1 MQERNPLEIRS
12 IRVATPKGMPWQKS
26 PRHKDNVYRNIFLCA
41 FESLCQ
47 ANANHVFVKRVLL
60 TVVLMAAMFPIAAA
74 QSVSVDAKADSSV
87 IVIGNWFRFSLEVK
101 HPAGTVLVMPQMKD
115 SIGKF
120 SIIKEDSLSVIRSGD
135 TVMERKAFYLSAYEP
150 GQLAIPAIEFAY
162 RNGADTTRQSVFSN
176 QIGITVT
183 GVEVDTA
190 QGIKD
195 VKEPLRLPLTWKEI
209 SLYTGIAVLLAAI
222 IYAAYYSRKKF
233 KKKPQDDKVIVPPRA
248 AHIVAFE
255 KLRALEEER
264 LWQQG
269 DVKEFY
275 SAATEIVREYFER
288 RFEIL
293 ALEMTTDEVI
303 DQLRT
308 KSGDTGTLRD
318 IAVLLSD
325 ADLVKFAKHVPIP
338 SECESVIP
346 AARDIIDRT
355 KIVEVVV
362 PNA

>member
-1 MQERNPLEIRS
+1 MPEQFLAQKNRS
-12 IRVATPKGMPWQKS
+12 AGHPIV
-26 PRHKDNVYRNIFLCA
+26 RHAL
-41 FESLCQ
+41 L
-47 ANANHVFVKRVLL
+47 VLL
-60 TVVLMAAMFPIAAA
+60 TLASLVATAAA
-74 QSVSVDAKADSSV
+74 QSVTVDAKTDSSV
-87 IVIGNWFRFSLEVK
+87 IVIGNWFRYSLDVK
-101 HPAGTVLVMPQMKD
+101 HPASTNLVLPQLKD
-115 SIGKF
+115 SIGRF
-120 SIIKEDSLSVIRSGD
+120 TIVREESLIVSRSGD
-135 TVMERKAFYLSAYEP
+135 TLTEHKEFFLSAYEP
-150 GQLAIPAIEFAY
+150 GRLTIPAIEFAY
-162 RNGADTTRQSVFSN
+162 RNGTDTTRQSVFSN

-209 SLYTGIAVLLAAI
+209 SLYTGIVVLLAAI
-222 IYAAYYSRKKF
+222 IYAVYYFRKKF
-233 KKKPQDDKVIVPPRA
+233 KKKPQDEKVIVPPRA

-255 KLRALEEER
+255 KLHALEDQR

-269 DVKEFY
+269 EVKAFY

-355 KIVEVVV
+355 KIVEVEI

>member
-1 MQERNPLEIRS
+1 MTPEQFLAQKNRSAGNPI
-12 IRVATPKGMPWQKS
+12 V
-26 PRHKDNVYRNIFLCA
+26 RHAL
-41 FESLCQ
+41 L
-47 ANANHVFVKRVLL
+47 VLL
-60 TVVLMAAMFPIAAA
+60 TLASMFSIGAA
-74 QSVSVDAKADSSV
+74 QSVTVDVKADSSA
-87 IVIGNWFRFSLEVK
+87 IAMGNWFRYSLDVK
-101 HPAGTVLVMPQMKD
+101 HPASTIVAMPQLKD

-120 SIIKEDSLSVIRSGD
+120 TIVREESLIVSRSGD
-135 TVMERKAFYLSAYEP
+135 TLTEHKEFFLSAYEP
-150 GQLAIPAIEFAY
+150 GQLTIPAIEFAY
-162 RNGADTTRQSVFSN
+162 RNGTDTTRQSVFSN

-209 SLYTGIAVLLAAI
+209 SLYSGIALLLAAI
-222 IYAAYYSRKKF
+222 VYAAYYFRKKF
-233 KKKPQDDKVIVPPRA
+233 KKNPREIEIIVPPRA
-248 AHIVAFE
+248 AHLLAFE
-255 KLRALEEER
+255 KLQVLEEQR

-269 DVKEFY
+269 EVKAFY

-288 RFEIL
+288 RYEIL

-308 KSGDTGTLRD
+308 KSDDTGTLRD

>member
-12 IRVATPKGMPWQKS
+12 IRVATKS

-41 FESLCQ
+41 FESLWQ

-74 QSVSVDAKADSSV
+74 QSVSVDAKTDSST
-87 IVIGNWFRFSLEVK
+87 IVMGNWFRFSLDVK
-101 HPAGTVLVMPQMKD
+101 HPASTILVLPQLKD

-120 SIIKEDSLSVIRSGD
+120 TIVREESLTVSRSGD
-135 TVMERKAFYLSAYEP
+135 TLTEHKEFFLSAYEP
-150 GQLAIPAIEFAY
+150 GQLTIPAIEFAY
-162 RNGADTTRQSVFSN
+162 RNGPDTTRQSVFSN

-195 VKEPLRLPLTWKEI
+195 VKEPLHLPLTWKEI
-209 SLYTGIAVLLAAI
+209 SLYTGIALLLAAI
-222 IYAAYYSRKKF
+222 VYAAYYFRKKF
-233 KKKPQDDKVIVPPRA
+233 KKNPREIEVIIPPRA
-248 AHIVAFE
+248 AHILAFE
-255 KLRALEEER
+255 KLQALEEQR

-269 DVKEFY
+269 EVKAFY
-275 SAATEIVREYFER
+275 STATEIVREYFER

-308 KSGDTGTLRD
+308 KSDDTGTLRD

-355 KIVEVVV
+355 KIVEVAL
-362 PNA
+362 PNV

>member
-1 MQERNPLEIRS
+1 MRPEQLLAQKNRSAGNPIVQHAL
-12 IRVATPKGMPWQKS
+12 M
-26 PRHKDNVYRNIFLCA
+26 
-41 FESLCQ
+41 
-47 ANANHVFVKRVLL
+47 VLL
-60 TVVLMAAMFPIAAA
+60 SLVSMLSTAAA
-74 QSVSVDAKADSSV
+74 QSVTVDAKADSSA
-87 IVIGNWFRFSLEVK
+87 IVMGNWFRYSLDVK
-101 HPAGTVLVMPQMKD
+101 HPASTILVLPQLKD

-120 SIIKEDSLSVIRSGD
+120 TIVREESLSVSRSGD
-135 TVMERKAFYLSAYEP
+135 TLTEHKEFFLSAYES
-150 GQLAIPAIEFAY
+150 GQLTIPAIEFAY
-162 RNGADTTRQSVFSN
+162 RNGPDTTRQSVFSN

-209 SLYTGIAVLLAAI
+209 SLYAGIVLLLAAI
-222 IYAAYYSRKKF
+222 VYVAFYFRKKF
-233 KKKPQDDKVIVPPRA
+233 KKNPVEVEVVVPPRA

-288 RFEIL
+288 RYEIL

-308 KSGDTGTLRD
+308 KSDDTGTLRD

-355 KIVEVVV
+355 KIVEVIV

>member
-41 FESLCQ
+41 FESLWQ

-74 QSVSVDAKADSSV
+74 QSVSVDAKTDSST
-87 IVIGNWFRFSLEVK
+87 IVMGNWFRFSLDVK
-101 HPAGTVLVMPQMKD
+101 HPASAILAMPQLKD

-120 SIIKEDSLSVIRSGD
+120 SIVREESLSVSRSGD
-135 TVMERKAFYLSAYEP
+135 TVTEHKEFFLSAYEP
-150 GQLAIPAIEFAY
+150 GQMSIPAIEFAY
-162 RNGADTTRQSVFSN
+162 HNGSDTTRQSIFSN
-176 QIGITVT
+176 QIGIAVT
-183 GVEVDTA
+183 GVEVDSA

-195 VKEPLRLPLTWKEI
+195 VKEPLHLPLTWREI
-209 SLYTGIAVLLAAI
+209 LLYTGIALLLAAI
-222 IYAAYYSRKKF
+222 VYAAFYFRKKF
-233 KKKPQDDKVIVPPRA
+233 KKTPAEKEIIVPPRA

-255 KLRALEEER
+255 KLQTLEEQH

-269 DVKEFY
+269 EVKAFY
-275 SAATEIVREYFER
+275 SAVTEIVREYFER
-288 RFEIL
+288 RYEIL
-293 ALEMTTDEVI
+293 ALEMTTDEVL

-308 KSGDTGTLRD
+308 KSIDNGTLHD
-318 IAVLLSD
+318 IAALLFD
-325 ADLVKFAKHVPIP
+325 ADLVKFAKYVPVP

-346 AARDIIDRT
+346 SARDIVDQT